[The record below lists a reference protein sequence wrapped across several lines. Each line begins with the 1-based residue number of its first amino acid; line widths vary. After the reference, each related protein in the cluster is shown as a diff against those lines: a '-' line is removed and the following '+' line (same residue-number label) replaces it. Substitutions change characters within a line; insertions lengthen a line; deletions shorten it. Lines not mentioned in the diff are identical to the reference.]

1 MIDKQHPLLLNP
13 ERIKIQKKIE
23 SKKCVFDSL
32 TNLLE
37 KGQSE
42 VSRNEIFDAL
52 ISREKLG
59 DTYIGNG
66 IALPRAYIDIT
77 NPRAALLVLKKGL
90 NLNAADKQDIQL
102 FIGIL
107 IPKSNNDINF
117 SLSFSDFSKNLL
129 KEKDIEKII
138 QSENA
143 EKISQYFEKLFQS

>member
-1 MIDKQHPLLLNP
+1 MTDQQRPLLLIP
-13 ERIKIQKKIE
+13 ERVEFKKRIE

-32 TNLLE
+32 TQLLE

-66 IALPRAYIDIT
+66 FALPRAHLNIT

-90 NLNAADKQDIQL
+90 KLNSADKQDIQFFL
-102 FIGIL
+102 GIL
-107 IPKSNNDINF
+107 IPEKCQEEY
-117 SLSFSDFSKNLL
+117 SLILSEFNKKLL
-129 KEKDIEKII
+129 KETELESIIESRNPELVAK
-138 QSENA
+138 
-143 EKISQYFEKLFQS
+143 YFDKLF